1 MIRVFLKKIEFLRSG
16 SHEIVHFGTILLK
29 IKIDILNFNI
39 EKITKQLYPNFRFD
53 KSF

>member
-29 IKIDILNFNI
+29 IKNRHPKFQHRKDNQTIISQF
-39 EKITKQLYPNFRFD
+39 
-53 KSF
+53 